1 MTGQMVLVSMAAF
14 AMLAIMPPGAIA
26 RAGAPAVNRGPIA
39 EPGRQVVLDQ
49 LGGFDPTIVA
59 LVIPLVL
66 VQVAMLILAIADL
79 LRDDRRVRGGNK
91 GLWAVII
98 VFVNIVGPILYFL
111 VGREEGPVEP
121 TEPGPG
127 AMPGWG
133 SPYDPPIVAP
143 QRPAPIVGTA
153 GPLAGAA
160 PTEEAGLP
168 RPTFVPDPDAPPA
181 IAIEGLTKRYQ
192 GGLLA
197 LDHLSMSVPE
207 GSVFGLLGPNGAGK
221 TTTLRLIAGLTR
233 PTAGR
238 AVVGGVPVEADSL
251 AVRRRLGYLEQEP
264 RGYGW
269 MTGRE
274 QLRMLGRLHGLGG
287 PELERSIAE
296 ALERVD
302 LAVAADRRAGTYS
315 GGMRQ
320 RLGIAGA
327 LVHRPPVVVL
337 DEPVSSLDPEGR
349 RDVLSL
355 IAALRGATTVLFS
368 THVLADVERIC
379 DRVGILDKG
388 QLVVEGTLADLLDRY
403 ALPVYRVEAEPGQDV
418 ALAAL
423 AKRLLSEPWVTGA
436 GIEHGLLTV
445 AVADPGRAAHE
456 LLPAIAAEGLGI
468 ISVARARPTL
478 EDVFLRLTGGGHE
491 VAA

>member
-1 MTGQMVLVSMAAF
+1 MNIG
-14 AMLAIMPPGAIA
+14 
-26 RAGAPAVNRGPIA
+26 
-39 EPGRQVVLDQ
+39 
-49 LGGFDPTIVA
+49 LGGLDPTVLLLI
-59 LVIPLVL
+59 IPLVVIEL
-66 VQVAMLILAIADL
+66 AMLILAVVDL

-98 VFVNIVGPILYFL
+98 VFVNLIGPILYFL

-121 TEPGPG
+121 QAPGPG

-133 SPYDPPIVAP
+133 SPHDPPIVAP
-143 QRPAPIVGTA
+143 PPTSAPEGEVARIDVVG
-153 GPLAGAA
+153 GVAA
-160 PTEEAGLP
+160 IQARDMPPIQAKDARIAE
-168 RPTFVPDPDAPPA
+168 DAPSA
-181 IAIEGLTKRYQ
+181 IAIEGLTKRYP

-197 LDHLSMSVPE
+197 LDALTMVVPE

-221 TTTLRLIAGLTR
+221 TTSLRLIAGLTR

-238 AVVGGVPVEADSL
+238 VLVAGVPVAVDPLE
-251 AVRRRLGYLEQEP
+251 VRRHLGYLEQDP

-274 QLRMLGRLHGLGG
+274 QLRLLGRLHGLDG
-287 PELERSIAE
+287 PELRHAIDD

-302 LAVAADRRAGTYS
+302 LTTAADRRAGSYS

-327 LVHRPPVVVL
+327 LVHRPPIVVL
-337 DEPVSSLDPEGR
+337 DEPVSALDPEGR

-355 IAALRGATTVLFS
+355 IAALRGEITVLFS

-379 DRVGILDKG
+379 DRVGILDHG
-388 QLVVEGTLADLLDRY
+388 HLVVEGPLADLLDRF
-403 ALPVYRVEAEPGQDV
+403 ALPVYRVEAEPGQGAALE
-418 ALAAL
+418 ALAT
-423 AKRLLSEPWVTGA
+423 RLRMQDWVTGA
-436 GIEHGLLTV
+436 AVEHGLLTV
-445 AVADPGRAAHE
+445 AVADPARAGRE
-456 LLPAIAAEGLGI
+456 LLPAITAESVAV

-478 EDVFLRLTGGGHE
+478 EDVFLRLTGNSPE